1 MTSFIAQLQAAASGV
16 AARQASL
23 AQQTAAIKS
32 QLPKFYG
39 GSGTSGLNAQ
49 VSFSGVTPPTLPSG
63 FTNKGP
69 LTATLSGVS
78 TPGAQFAALF
88 DQVADTDQVT
98 TSGIWSSPITLNGG
112 ARYLFLRVNSTFTS
126 YLYAKW
132 FAATPSAGDG
142 NNFNVEL
149 GCVVAGVKTVFKT
162 FESPT
167 TLLGQQLI
175 TASSNANIS
184 LEATADAITFTYPAA
199 ASGENASLS
208 FTDTSGVS
216 QIGAGFRQAGF
227 GTDETAPAPSMSLSN
242 RQMAVIPL

>member
-1 MTSFIAQLQAAASGV
+1 MTSPIAKLQAAAASV
-16 AARQASL
+16 AARQRSL
-23 AQQTAAIKS
+23 AQQTAAAKS
-32 QLPKFYG
+32 QLPKIYG
-39 GSGTSGLNAQ
+39 GAGTTSGLSAQ
-49 VSFSGVTPPTLPSG
+49 VSFSGVTAPTLPSG
-63 FTNKGP
+63 FTNNGP
-69 LTATLSGVS
+69 LTATLSGTS

-162 FESPT
+162 FGSPT

-175 TASSNANIS
+175 VASSNANIS
-184 LEATADAITFTYPAA
+184 LEATADAITFTYPATP
-199 ASGENASLS
+199 SGENASLS

-227 GTDETAPAPSMSLSN
+227 GTDE
-242 RQMAVIPL
+242 